1 MAIKRV
7 NHGHGNKAEGREIG
21 VIANQ
26 ISTAMKDKEIPL
38 HNPGHQ
44 QQCLNHMA
52 VRSLSIVSLLFC
64 SFVVVF
70 PGWDLVPF

>member
-21 VIANQ
+21 VIANR

-52 VRSLSIVSLLFC
+52 VRSLSIVFCCFVLSLLF
-64 SFVVVF
+64 FLA
-70 PGWDLVPF
+70 GT